1 MLNLF
6 NLKKAYELIPGIFKG
21 KLNFFILSNFIIS
34 TLELLSLGLIYSII
48 NLLVNKNSKIKFLN
62 YELQDDNI
70 IIFTLV
76 LISLFIIKNLIL
88 VFLYNW
94 QYSYSA
100 KVQRYLS
107 CSLLKKYI
115 LVKYQ
120 EFIKQNS
127 TIYMRNVD
135 TETTR
140 FNSYLSSALSLFTE
154 SVILS
159 FVLIY
164 LLYINFVSTL
174 VILIVFFII
183 FIIFYI
189 LTKKKFKAWGEKR
202 LFLSGQ
208 LIKGLIETFQN
219 IKEIKI
225 FNKESLFY
233 ERFKDIQKQTQNLS
247 IKSNFIRI
255 LPRPL
260 LEIIA
265 IIAIGLFLIYVS
277 SNNLEFLDFIPL
289 LTIYLV
295 SFVRIL
301 PSVNKILHSYQN
313 IALNNPSILVLDEEV
328 NIKHVSDL
336 ETQKTVY
343 ANKIEIKEMSFKYP
357 DNKSIFEKIN
367 FTFEKNKIYGVFG
380 KNGSGKTTLI
390 NLILNLLKPISGEIN
405 YYLDNEKV
413 LGKKIKFGYVPQNI
427 VMIDSSIKSNIA
439 LEYDEK
445 NIDKNKLKK
454 CLNSSNLFKFI
465 SEFKDKE
472 DTIVGENGAKLSG
485 GQKQR
490 IGIARSL
497 FFNNN
502 ILILDEPSSALD
514 KSNEKQFLDNLKELK
529 REKIII
535 IISHN
540 YDLKDY
546 CDQIIQ
552 L

>member
-1 MLNLF
+1 
-6 NLKKAYELIPGIFKG
+6 
-21 KLNFFILSNFIIS
+21 
-34 TLELLSLGLIYSII
+34 
-48 NLLVNKNSKIKFLN
+48 
-62 YELQDDNI
+62 
-70 IIFTLV
+70 
-76 LISLFIIKNLIL
+76 
-88 VFLYNW
+88 
-94 QYSYSA
+94 
-100 KVQRYLS
+100 
-107 CSLLKKYI
+107 
-115 LVKYQ
+115 
-120 EFIKQNS
+120 
-127 TIYMRNVD
+127 
-135 TETTR
+135 
-140 FNSYLSSALSLFTE
+140 
-154 SVILS
+154 
-159 FVLIY
+159 
-164 LLYINFVSTL
+164 
-174 VILIVFFII
+174 
-183 FIIFYI
+183 
-189 LTKKKFKAWGEKR
+189 
-202 LFLSGQ
+202 
-208 LIKGLIETFQN
+208 
-219 IKEIKI
+219 
-225 FNKESLFY
+225 
-233 ERFKDIQKQTQNLS
+233 
-247 IKSNFIRI
+247 
-255 LPRPL
+255 
-260 LEIIA
+260 
-265 IIAIGLFLIYVS
+265 
-277 SNNLEFLDFIPL
+277 
-289 LTIYLV
+289 
-295 SFVRIL
+295 
-301 PSVNKILHSYQN
+301 
-313 IALNNPSILVLDEEV
+313 
-328 NIKHVSDL
+328 
-336 ETQKTVY
+336 
-343 ANKIEIKEMSFKYP
+343 MSFKYP
-357 DNKSIFEKIN
+357 DNKSIFEKFN

-497 FFNNN
+497 FFDNN